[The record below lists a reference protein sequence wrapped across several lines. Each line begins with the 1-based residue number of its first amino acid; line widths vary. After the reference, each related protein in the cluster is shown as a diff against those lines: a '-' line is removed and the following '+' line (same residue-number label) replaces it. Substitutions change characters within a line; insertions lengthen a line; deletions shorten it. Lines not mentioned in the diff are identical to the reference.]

1 MLGLCG
7 GAPTVALSIP
17 ETPAL
22 VSYESIAGTK
32 NARRLIFD
40 GATGRPRGTVDVAM
54 YFGGHCDCDR
64 ARRAYVFFAKLHLF
78 LV

>member
-22 VSYESIAGTK
+22 VSYESIARTK

-40 GATGRPRGTVDVAM
+40 SATGRPRGTVDIAM
-54 YFGGHCDCDR
+54 HFGGHCDR